1 MSDCTVSKLK
11 ADLEDYLLY
20 GYLFIVGS
28 IYLQTNIIKCGLK
41 KSNVSLFAIVFN

>member
-28 IYLQTNIIKCGLK
+28 IYLSTNKYNKMWLK
-41 KSNVSLFAIVFN
+41 KKKVMYHFSP